1 MIDNS
6 IARIAQLNDDLRQT
20 FQGGQVL
27 MTSGVQALGEE
38 SVQRA
43 LNAVR
48 TFPDFTEDN
57 DPYGERDFGNFAID
71 GESLF
76 WKIDYYDTTM
86 TKGSENP
93 ADPHRTTR
101 VLTILLACEY

>member
-1 MIDNS
+1 MIDDS
-6 IARIAQLNDDLRQT
+6 TARIAQLNDDLRQT
-20 FQGGQVL
+20 FQGGQVC
-27 MTSGVQALGEE
+27 MTRGVQALGAER
-38 SVQRA
+38 VQRA
-43 LNAVR
+43 VTAVR
-48 TFPDFTEDN
+48 TFSDFTEDN
-57 DPYGERDFGNFAID
+57 DPYGERDFGSFAID
-71 GESLF
+71 GQSLF